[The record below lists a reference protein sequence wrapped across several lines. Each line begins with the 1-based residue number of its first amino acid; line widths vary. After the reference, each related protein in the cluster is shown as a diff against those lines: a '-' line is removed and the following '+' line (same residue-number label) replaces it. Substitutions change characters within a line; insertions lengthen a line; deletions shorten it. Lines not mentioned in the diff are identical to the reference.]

1 MGDPEIRREG
11 AEGSG
16 IFQNVPACDRY
27 LTSTELSTPIK
38 EDTVLTW
45 PELPVPIGKSNYK
58 APEASPAQE
67 RVISGL

>member
-11 AEGSG
+11 VEGSG

-38 EDTVLTW
+38 ED
-45 PELPVPIGKSNYK
+45 S
-58 APEASPAQE
+58 ADAARASSSY
-67 RVISGL
+67 RKV